1 MEHRCYC
8 CCAFHSH
15 NPIFNNEQ
23 NSYPKMN
30 VKQTLTYMYAEQQ
43 GIVSFENDL
52 KRVQVY
58 NTIAS
63 SDDACFLY

>member
-1 MEHRCYC
+1 
-8 CCAFHSH
+8 
-15 NPIFNNEQ
+15 
-23 NSYPKMN
+23 MN

>member
-1 MEHRCYC
+1 
-8 CCAFHSH
+8 
-15 NPIFNNEQ
+15 
-23 NSYPKMN
+23 
-30 VKQTLTYMYAEQQ
+30 MYAEQQ

-63 SDDACFLY
+63 SDDACFFILIFIVKKVIIPRYNQNTQ